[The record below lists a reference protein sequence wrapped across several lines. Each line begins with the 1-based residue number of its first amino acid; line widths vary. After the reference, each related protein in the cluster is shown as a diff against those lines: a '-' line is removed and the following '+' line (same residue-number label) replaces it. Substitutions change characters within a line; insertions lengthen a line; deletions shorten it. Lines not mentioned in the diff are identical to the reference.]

1 MKKLRK
7 LLSAIMILGFTIVT
21 VANVV
26 ACNDY
31 QGVKFNYENIISAK
45 NLQTQTQD
53 NNGNLYYATFDNTN
67 IRIPGEKIWKY
78 NISTKKNEIYWED
91 KNFKVGSFN
100 MAVDS
105 KGNIYLGSAGGVII
119 LYDKN
124 KSKTMPLV
132 SNMTT
137 NITYFKNNIYVTTF
151 DGFYKYNVDTKNTKR
166 INLPNDSIVNSIFI
180 DKTENI
186 YLGVYKSINYGA
198 LIIKKDEFEA
208 QSIIGDDFFNANG
221 VGLIAEIDNNI
232 YFYSLNLQSKKA
244 KLYYSNVYNI
254 KLEYLLDLSVNV
266 EKIFNVNNKIGLIIQ
281 ENKNCT
287 IQFLNL
293 TDNISLEK
301 KFEIKNNF
309 YNQIIQNFKILYL
322 SDETKIDCLSW

>member
-7 LLSAIMILGFTIVT
+7 LLSVIMILGFTIVT

-31 QGVKFNYENIISAK
+31 QGVKFNYENIISTK

-53 NNGNLYYATFDNTN
+53 NNGNLYYATFDNTD
-67 IRIPGEKIWKY
+67 IGIPGEKIWKY

-100 MAVDS
+100 MVIDS
-105 KGNIYLGSAGGVII
+105 KGNIYLGSAGGVQI
-119 LYDKN
+119 LYNKN

-151 DGFYKYNVDTKNTKR
+151 DGFYKYNIDTKNTEK

-180 DKTENI
+180 DKNENI
-186 YLGVYKSINYGA
+186 YLGVYNSINYGE
-198 LIIKKDEFEA
+198 LIITKDEFEA
-208 QSIIGDDFFNANG
+208 KPIIGDDFFNTNG
-221 VGLIAEIDNNI
+221 VILIAEIDNNI
-232 YFYSLNLQSKKA
+232 YFYSSNLQSKKS
-244 KLYYSNVYNI
+244 KLYYSNLYNI

-266 EKIFNVNNKIGLIIQ
+266 EKIFNVNSKIGLIIQ

-287 IQFLNL
+287 IQVLNI
-293 TDNISLEK
+293 TDTISLEK

>member
-7 LLSAIMILGFTIVT
+7 LLSILAVLGVTIVT
-21 VANVV
+21 ADNVV

-31 QGVKFNYENIISAK
+31 QGVKFKYENIILTK
-45 NLQTQTQD
+45 NLKTKTQD
-53 NNGNLYYATFDNTN
+53 NNGNLYYATFDNN
-67 IRIPGEKIWKY
+67 DIGIPGEKIWKY
-78 NISTKKNEIYWED
+78 NETTKMNEIYWED
-91 KNFKVGSFN
+91 KNFKVSSFN

-105 KGNIYLGSAGGVII
+105 KGNIYLGSAGGVEI

-124 KSKTMPLV
+124 KFRTMPLV
-132 SNMTT
+132 SNVTT
-137 NITYFKNNIYVTTF
+137 NITYFKSNIYVTTF
-151 DGFYKYNVDTKNTKR
+151 DGFYKYNIDTKNTEK

-180 DKTENI
+180 DKNENI
-186 YLGVYKSINYGA
+186 YLGVYKGLDYGV
-198 LIIKKDEFEA
+198 LIIKKGEYEA
-208 QSIIGDDFFNANG
+208 KPIIGDIFFNANG
-221 VGLIAEIDNNI
+221 VGLIAEIDNKI

-244 KLYYSNVYNI
+244 KLYYSDLYNI
-254 KLEYLLDLSVNV
+254 KIEYLLDLSVNV

-281 ENKNCT
+281 ENKNTT
-287 IQFLNL
+287 IQVLNI

-322 SDETKIDCLSW
+322 SNETKIDYLSW

>member
-7 LLSAIMILGFTIVT
+7 LLSVVMVLGFTIVT
-21 VANVV
+21 AVNVV

-31 QGVKFNYENIISAK
+31 QGVKFNYKNLISTK

-53 NNGNLYYATFDNTN
+53 NNGNLYYAIFDNTD
-67 IRIPGEKIWKY
+67 IGIPGEKIWKY
-78 NISTKKNEIYWED
+78 NISTNKNEIYWED

-105 KGNIYLGSAGGVII
+105 KGNIYLGSAGGVQI

-137 NITYFKNNIYVTTF
+137 NISYFKNNIYVTTF
-151 DGFYKYNVDTKNTKR
+151 DGFYKYNIDTKNTEK
-166 INLPNDSIVNSIFI
+166 INLPNNSIVDYIFI
-180 DKTENI
+180 DKNQNI
-186 YLGVYKSINYGA
+186 YLGVYKGLNYGA
-198 LIIKKDEFEA
+198 LIIKKGESEA
-208 QSIIGDDFFNANG
+208 KPIIGDDFFNANG
-221 VGLIAEIDNNI
+221 VGLIAEINNKI

-244 KLYYSNVYNI
+244 KLYYSDLYNI

-266 EKIFNVNNKIGLIIQ
+266 EKIFNVNSKIGLIIQ
-281 ENKNCT
+281 ENKNST
-287 IQFLNL
+287 IQVLNI

-309 YNQIIQNFKILYL
+309 YNQIIQNFKNLYL
-322 SDETKIDCLSW
+322 SNETKIDCLSW